1 MSSTLILH
9 RHDANVSDV
18 PSKQTVV
25 LVNGAVDVTLPNI
38 PSTVVITKGS
48 ACAITLARP
57 VAGLPTAGG
66 NDGQRIT
73 FLSTTAF
80 AHTVTQTTP
89 GFNNAGASKD
99 VATFGGAVGD
109 SFAIEAYN
117 AIWYVVGTSS
127 GVTFA

>member
-1 MSSTLILH
+1 MSSALNLK
-9 RHDANVSDV
+9 RHDANQSDV
-18 PSKQTVV
+18 PGKQTVFSA
-25 LVNGAVDVTLPNI
+25 NGAVDITLPNI

-57 VAGLPTAGG
+57 VAGAPTVGG

-89 GFNNAGASKD
+89 GFNGAGASKD
-99 VATFGGAVGD
+99 VATFGGTVGD
-109 SFAIEAYN
+109 SFVVEAYN
-117 AIWYVVGTSS
+117 ATWYIVGTSS
-127 GVTFA
+127 GITLA